1 MRLLFLL
8 LAAFAGTGLPIPS
21 ATCAE
26 STNTVKI
33 ESISHAIET
42 EGAEAKESLTFQ
54 LSGPAV
60 PKVFTMKGDNPRLV
74 IDFPGSVYS
83 GKNVIPLPGGKL
95 ATTIRTGLHQT
106 PEQKTRV
113 AVDLAKEIAVRYT
126 REYSEADNTLRVELT
141 PDSTG
146 QPQKIAGPVSQPRS
160 LKGQPSVEIP
170 TAKPPAE
177 KPFAPVPPTIA
188 TNEKKPAAEK
198 PPAAAATPQLLDISF
213 DDSSNK
219 GEMVLF
225 HLNDFYPPTV
235 SAVEKDNPR
244 VLCDFM
250 AMGLGKGIQENILAN
265 GKFVK
270 SIHTATHKNPDK
282 VQVILNL
289 TPDRDYDLQQ
299 VFFKNDNLFVLIVN
313 ELLPE
318 SAGK

>member
-1 MRLLFLL
+1 MRWLFLL
-8 LAAFAGTGLPIPS
+8 LVAFAGMGLPIPS

-42 EGAEAKESLTFQ
+42 EGAVAKESLTFK

-60 PKVFTMKGDNPRLV
+60 PKVFTMKGDNPRLI
-74 IDFPGSVYS
+74 IDIPGSIYS
-83 GKNVIPLPGGKL
+83 GKNVIPLPAGKL

-113 AVDLAKEIAVRYT
+113 VVDLAKDIAVRYT
-126 REYSEADNTLRVELT
+126 REYSEADNTLKVELT

-146 QPQKIAGPVSQPRS
+146 QPQKIAGPVGQPQS
-160 LKGQPSVEIP
+160 LKVQPSVGIP

-177 KPFAPVPPTIA
+177 KPLAPVPPTIA
-188 TNEKKPAAEK
+188 TKEKLAVEG

-289 TPDRDYDLQQ
+289 SPDRDYDLQQ

>member
-1 MRLLFLL
+1 MRWLFLL
-8 LAAFAGTGLPIPS
+8 LVAFVGTGLSIPS
-21 ATCAE
+21 ASCAE

-33 ESISHAIET
+33 ESISHAIEA
-42 EGAEAKESLTFQ
+42 EGAEAKESLTFK

-74 IDFPGSVYS
+74 IDFPGSIYS
-83 GKNVIPLPGGKL
+83 GKNVVPLPGGKL

-113 AVDLAKEIAVRYT
+113 VVDLAKDLAVQFT

-141 PDSTG
+141 PDLKG
-146 QPQKIAGPVSQPRS
+146 QPQKNAGPVSQQQS
-160 LKGQPSVEIP
+160 LKVTPSVEILA
-170 TAKPPAE
+170 AKPPAE
-177 KPFAPVPPTIA
+177 KPVEPAPPTME
-188 TNEKKPAAEK
+188 TKEKPAAEK

-265 GKFVK
+265 GKYVK

-318 SAGK
+318 SGGK